1 MYEDTVGLPVLTDAH
16 AAVLRCY
23 LAVSDIA
30 AYRSHGHWLTSESM
44 VESARLWLAKN
55 ACVATWF
62 ERITI
67 AAQAHDIAEELICS
81 GVTENEAAHAD
92 RLFTAQLTVNF
103 ASPLVARIWR
113 KCTGA
118 DIARDSSN

>member
-1 MYEDTVGLPVLTDAH
+1 MFEDTIGLPVLTEAH

-30 AYRSHGHWLTSESM
+30 AYRLQGRWLSSENM
-44 VESARLWLAKN
+44 VESSRLWLGSN
-55 ACVATWF
+55 GCVATWL
-62 ERITI
+62 ERVTI
-67 AAQAHDIAEELICS
+67 AAEARDIAESLARS
-81 GVTENEAAHAD
+81 GLVDSETD
-92 RLFTAQLTVNF
+92 VSTLFTAHLTVNF

-118 DIARDSSN
+118 DIEKT